1 MFIRKYLKR
10 NLSSLDITFYD
21 LLTIIV
27 LLVPLFIGLI
37 GLFDKDRPES
47 TLIRVV
53 YSLMWI
59 LIPLIILYYFYKDLI
74 TSFIER

>member
-1 MFIRKYLKR
+1 MET
-10 NLSSLDITFYD
+10 DITFYD
-21 LLTIIV
+21 LLAIIG
-27 LLVPLFIGLI
+27 LLIPLFIGLI

>member
-1 MFIRKYLKR
+1 MLNNNSISKNDWQYILSASLLISVFI
-10 NLSSLDITFYD
+10 ITD
-21 LLTIIV
+21 
-27 LLVPLFIGLI
+27 LI

>member
-1 MFIRKYLKR
+1 MLA
-10 NLSSLDITFYD
+10 DITFND
-21 LLTIIV
+21 LIIIIAALIPV
-27 LLVPLFIGLI
+27 FIGLI